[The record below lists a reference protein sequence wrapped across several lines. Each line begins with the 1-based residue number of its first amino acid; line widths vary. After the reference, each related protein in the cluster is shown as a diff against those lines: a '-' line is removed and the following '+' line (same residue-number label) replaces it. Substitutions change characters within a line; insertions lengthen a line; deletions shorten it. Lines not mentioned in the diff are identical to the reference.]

1 MSTIFRRDHT
11 DVEREAIRRRRA
23 LDNAI
28 SELRGAANA
37 LQAARAGDNS
47 LRDAVLDDARRRLE
61 STQILLRAF
70 SSASL
75 RR

>member
-1 MSTIFRRDHT
+1 MSTIFRRDT

-23 LDNAI
+23 LNDAI

-37 LQAARAGDNS
+37 LQAARTGDNS
-47 LRDAVLDDARRRLE
+47 LQDAVLDDTRRRLE
-61 STQILLRAF
+61 STQILLRAL